1 MKIGLN
7 WLLFATESLGA
18 LIILWHG
25 VPIYRRL
32 LMGVTNEQAG
42 ANVFLWAS
50 IGVTVIQVSYWI
62 RLQCFPPPRFKRRLI
77 LGHAI
82 QFLGRLSFVFI
93 GGMFGVVFFTRFQQL
108 EFSVWKASVL
118 LAVLFSM
125 FCYALDLDRLG
136 KAFSEAQAE
145 RAQDAVRL

>member
-1 MKIGLN
+1 MKIALN

-32 LMGVTNEQAG
+32 LMGVTNEQGG

-62 RLQCFPPPRFKRRLI
+62 RLQCSAPPRFKRRLI
-77 LGHAI
+77 LVHAI
-82 QFLGRLSFVFI
+82 QSLGRLSFVF
-93 GGMFGVVFFTRFQQL
+93 FFF
-108 EFSVWKASVL
+108 
-118 LAVLFSM
+118 
-125 FCYALDLDRLG
+125 
-136 KAFSEAQAE
+136 QAE
-145 RAQDAVRL
+145 DGIRADLVTGVQTCALPI

>member
-1 MKIGLN
+1 MKIALN

-18 LIILWHG
+18 LIILWQG

-42 ANVFLWAS
+42 ANVFLWGS
-50 IGVTVIQVSYWI
+50 IGVAVIQASYWI
-62 RLQCFPPPRFKRRLI
+62 RLRCFPPPRFKRQLV

-93 GGMFGVVFFTRFQQL
+93 GGMFGVVFFTRFDELQ
-108 EFSVWKASVL
+108 FSVGTVSVL

-125 FCYALDLDRLG
+125 FCYA
-136 KAFSEAQAE
+136 
-145 RAQDAVRL
+145 

>member
-1 MKIGLN
+1 MKIALN

-18 LIILWHG
+18 LIILWLG

-32 LMGVTNEQAG
+32 LMGVTDEQAG
-42 ANVFLWAS
+42 AKVFFWAS
-50 IGVTVIQVSYWI
+50 IGVTVIQASYWI
-62 RLQCFPPPRFKRRLI
+62 RLRCFPPPRFSRQLI

-108 EFSVWKASVL
+108 EFSVWKVSVL

-125 FCYALDLDRLG
+125 FCYALDLDRLC
-136 KAFSEAQAE
+136 KAFSEAQTEPAHGAL
-145 RAQDAVRL
+145 RS